1 MLKAPCKNDAG
12 FTGSLVACSGLAS
25 AARQGTRSS
34 VCVWLADMGIL
45 RTGAW
50 RCSDFSADSSPTF
63 VKKGRYFP
71 FPSATP
77 SSRRNV
83 YIQRLWHIFR
93 KRWISVSAAIRKRSY
108 KTRIVLEMLLSS
120 SAEIVLQEN
129 ISKKRFIVIGNLWK
143 LWTIEVSTISFFIQL
158 QIIAVKFVNENWF
171 DPFFQCFVILAK
183 KKRNTRS
190 KGYILSE
197 KYAWIN
203 KSDSLNE

>member
-1 MLKAPCKNDAG
+1 MHVVLKAPCKNDAG

-34 VCVWLADMGIL
+34 VCVWLADMGIVRC
-45 RTGAW
+45 RTGAR
-50 RCSDFSADSSPTF
+50 RCSDFSADSSPTS

-93 KRWISVSAAIRKRSY
+93 KRWIFVSAAIRKTSY

-120 SAEIVLQEN
+120 LKSFFRKIYRKNVHSHRKSMKI
-129 ISKKRFIVIGNLWK
+129 ISKYFNHFFY
-143 LWTIEVSTISFFIQL
+143 ISSNYSYFF
-158 QIIAVKFVNENWF
+158 
-171 DPFFQCFVILAK
+171 
-183 KKRNTRS
+183 
-190 KGYILSE
+190 
-197 KYAWIN
+197 
-203 KSDSLNE
+203 